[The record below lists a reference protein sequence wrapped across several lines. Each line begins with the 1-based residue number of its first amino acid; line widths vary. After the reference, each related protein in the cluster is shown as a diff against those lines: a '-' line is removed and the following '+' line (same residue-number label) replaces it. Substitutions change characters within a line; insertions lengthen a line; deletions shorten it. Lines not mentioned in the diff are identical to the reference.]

1 MRCAVTKNKKPI
13 ILICSV
19 LLVAL
24 LVGIILIVYHLND
37 ENEYEKQPDGPG
49 HRESISAEIIE
60 INADGTI
67 IVKCTKDRTQLVNKD
82 DMIKLK
88 VGRIYACLVEEG
100 DDISDKYEMQVGDI
114 INIGFWEE
122 DLEKQNDQH
131 YIDLEKN
138 NITLEVYFT
147 DYENRIFR

>member
-1 MRCAVTKNKKPI
+1 MTKNKK
-13 ILICSV
+13 ILIAV
-19 LLVAL
+19 IGIIVLVAL
-24 LVGIILIVYHLND
+24 VIGLILIINHIND
-37 ENEYEKQPDGPG
+37 ENEVEKQPDGPSN
-49 HRESISAEIIE
+49 RESIGAEIIE

-67 IVKCTKDRTQLVNKD
+67 IVKCTKERTQLIKKD
-82 DMIKLK
+82 DKVKLK

-114 INIGFWEE
+114 INIGFWEK

-147 DYENRIFR
+147 DYENRTFI